1 MAVTTRRPPR
11 TFDGHENDDGEILF
25 DNLAAEKGLS
35 LTTTTLIKLAWA
47 PETFRKMRHSWRLL
61 SDFLKTNGKS
71 YVVLLQTDAYI
82 TANNFKAEYEA
93 RHATS
98 IEALFSHT
106 NVIVDVFN
114 PNGVKLS
121 ALVSKA
127 VKRKHPKRGRKYR
140 TMWDIRTLLDYI
152 ATNLTTNADLSEAD
166 LLVKTLALTMI
177 YSACRLSELARMT
190 VDPKQ
195 VTLTG
200 LRVETN
206 LKTALDTRDF
216 IMFYPVDDK
225 RVCPHAALRE
235 WLGKHAQKAALFTH
249 HMTHAPMTAT
259 MIAGMLR
266 ELMTRA
272 GISEEYGPYSIKHAV
287 ITFLFSEGAE
297 EAQINEFGRWSIA
310 SRVPSSYYRVAT
322 PRRHWLGYKIAGSA
336 QQPA

>member
-1 MAVTTRRPPR
+1 V
-11 TFDGHENDDGEILF
+11 
-25 DNLAAEKGLS
+25 EKGLS

-61 SDFLKTNGKS
+61 SDFLKAGSTS
-71 YVVLLQTDAYI
+71 FTALLQADAYI

-93 RHATS
+93 THTTS

-114 PNGVKLS
+114 PNGAKLS

-127 VKRKHPKRGRKYR
+127 VKRKHPRSGRRYR
-140 TMWDIRTLLDYI
+140 TMWDIRTLLNFI
-152 ATNLTTNADLSEAD
+152 ATKMTTNADLSGAD
-166 LLVKTLALTMI
+166 LLIKTLALTMI

-190 VDPKQ
+190 VNPKQ
-195 VTLTG
+195 VTPTG

-206 LKTALDTRDF
+206 LKTSLETQDH
-216 IMFYPVDDK
+216 IMFYPVEDE
-225 RVCPHAALRE
+225 RICPHAALRD
-235 WLGKHAQKAALFTH
+235 WLGRNAQGAALFTH
-249 HMTHAPMTAT
+249 HATHAPMTAT
-259 MIAGMLR
+259 MIAVMLR

-322 PRRHWLGYKIAGSA
+322 PRRHWLGYKLAEA
-336 QQPA
+336 ARKPA